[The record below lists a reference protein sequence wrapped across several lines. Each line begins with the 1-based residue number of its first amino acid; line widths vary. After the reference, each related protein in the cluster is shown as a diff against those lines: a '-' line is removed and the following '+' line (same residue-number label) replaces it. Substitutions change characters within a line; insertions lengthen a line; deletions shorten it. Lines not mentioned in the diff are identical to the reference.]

1 MTRQRYLFCY
11 LMVAPALVLVVALG
25 LYPMLASIRMSFLQ
39 YDLMLIPTQGT
50 PFVGLR
56 NYQTLLANPNFVQAL
71 VNTLAFVLVAVGG
84 VVTLGLL
91 VAQILSREF
100 RGRGTIRTLVLISWF
115 IPPVVAAGI
124 WIWMFQPERSP
135 INEIL
140 RGLGLMHSDI
150 RFLTNSDWTLG
161 PLSIPFF
168 AISVVRIW
176 SGLPFVITFSMA
188 GLQSIPGEVYEAAEM
203 DGAGSVQR
211 FFYVTLPMLRPVL
224 TVLITLLAIG
234 GIGHFELN
242 YIMTG
247 GGPKGLTNIL
257 AVMAYQFAY
266 SQYRFDLA
274 AATSNIILVLTGII
288 GFLYVRQQI
297 RER

>member
-1 MTRQRYLFCY
+1 
-11 LMVAPALVLVVALG
+11 
-25 LYPMLASIRMSFLQ
+25 
-39 YDLMLIPTQGT
+39 
-50 PFVGLR
+50 
-56 NYQTLLANPNFVQAL
+56 
-71 VNTLAFVLVAVGG
+71 
-84 VVTLGLL
+84 
-91 VAQILSREF
+91 
-100 RGRGTIRTLVLISWF
+100 
-115 IPPVVAAGI
+115 
-124 WIWMFQPERSP
+124 
-135 INEIL
+135 
-140 RGLGLMHSDI
+140 
-150 RFLTNSDWTLG
+150 
-161 PLSIPFF
+161 
-168 AISVVRIW
+168 
-176 SGLPFVITFSMA
+176 
-188 GLQSIPGEVYEAAEM
+188 
-203 DGAGSVQR
+203 
-211 FFYVTLPMLRPVL
+211 MLRPVL